1 MKTKLSKYANPDIDR
16 AIPELVPEVI
26 ASRAT
31 HDRKEQEILCVRLRH
46 HWETNQGFRDSFK
59 RKDPRDVCFM
69 WMAHWS
75 EAERKTQL
83 GRKKP

>member
-1 MKTKLSKYANPDIDR
+1 MKIKLSKYTNPDIDR

-31 HDRKEQEILCVRLRH
+31 HDRDEQTRLCTRLRH
-46 HWETNQGFRDSFK
+46 HWKTNQEFRDSFK

-69 WMAHWS
+69 WMEHWA
-75 EAERKTQL
+75 EAERKKQL
-83 GRKKP
+83 ATDKV

>member
-1 MKTKLSKYANPDIDR
+1 MKTAKYANPDIDK

-31 HDRKEQEILCVRLRH
+31 FDRDEQTRLCVRLRH
-46 HWETNQGFRDSFK
+46 HWKTNQQFRNSFK

-69 WMAHWS
+69 WFAHWHES
-75 EAERKTQL
+75 ERMQNL

>member
-1 MKTKLSKYANPDIDR
+1 MKVSKYANPDIDR

-31 HDRKEQEILCVRLRH
+31 QDRDGQTRLCTRLRH
-46 HWETNQGFRDSFK
+46 HWKTNQQFRDSFK

-69 WMAHWS
+69 WMEHWH
-75 EAERKTQL
+75 EVERTLKL
-83 GRKKP
+83 RRKKP

>member
-16 AIPELVPEVI
+16 ALPELVPEVI

-31 HDRKEQEILCVRLRH
+31 QDRDEQTRLCVRLRH
-46 HWETNQGFRDSFK
+46 HWKTNPGFRDSFK

-69 WMAHWS
+69 WMEHWH
-75 EAERKTQL
+75 EAGRKTKL
-83 GRKKP
+83 GRKRS